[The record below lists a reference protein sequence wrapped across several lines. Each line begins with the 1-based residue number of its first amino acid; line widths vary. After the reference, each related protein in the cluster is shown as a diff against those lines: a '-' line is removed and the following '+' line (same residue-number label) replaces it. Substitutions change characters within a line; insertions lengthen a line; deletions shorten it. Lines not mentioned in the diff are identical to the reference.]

1 LAHTYRSQST
11 PDTGDLSLAG
21 VLAWADMAD
30 TASSAATVHA
40 SVDLFKMII
49 SVG

>member
-1 LAHTYRSQST
+1 
-11 PDTGDLSLAG
+11 LSLAG

-30 TASSAATVHA
+30 TASSAATENA
-40 SVDLFKMII
+40 SIDLFKMII